1 MRLRR
6 GSCWLCSMAA
16 ALVAIFLVCAAEL
29 SIGGAVSKSF
39 VSPAGPHKT
48 VLAAVQMRPYAQ
60 TQTSWTATGQSTWR
74 LSLVPAMASVALVG
88 IAMRKQFSLH
98 SVYPQGRG
106 QSRVSLCS
114 SASDVGVILLS
125 AGVGKRMGANI
136 PKQYIKLL
144 GLEIVLHSLDTF
156 LKCDVAEIAIVC
168 SEEWQHVFKDHL
180 AKKGD
185 IRTEIKFTVGGNE
198 RQDSVCNGLAE
209 ISTELVAVHDGARPL
224 VTCEEVEKVIADAR
238 NYGAALLAVQTK
250 ATIKQASEGADG
262 EPVVATT
269 PNRKIMWEAHTP
281 QVIRAELLRKGFANA
296 AEKSL
301 EVTDDV
307 SLVESLGEPVKLT
320 EGEYT
325 NIKVTTPE
333 DIAVAETILKER
345 GFVAPA
351 SE

>member
-1 MRLRR
+1 M
-6 GSCWLCSMAA
+6 SAV
-16 ALVAIFLVCAAEL
+16 LVAVFLICATEL
-29 SIGGAVSKSF
+29 SISGPVSDSF
-39 VSPAGPHKT
+39 VLSAGPHKT
-48 VLAAVQMRPYAQ
+48 VLATVQQMRPYTKPQA
-60 TQTSWTATGQSTWR
+60 
-74 LSLVPAMASVALVG
+74 G
-88 IAMRKQFSLH
+88 IAMRQQFARQ
-98 SVYPQGRG
+98 SVCSMGRG
-106 QSRVSLCS
+106 QGRVSLCS

-168 SEEWQHVFKDHL
+168 AEEWQHVFKDHL
-180 AKKGD
+180 AKKGE
-185 IRTEIKFTVGGNE
+185 IRSAIKFTTGGNE

-209 ISTELVAVHDGARPL
+209 ISTDLVAVHDGARPL

-238 NYGAALLAVQTK
+238 KSGAALLAVRTK
-250 ATIKQASEGADG
+250 ATVKQASRGADG
-262 EPVVATT
+262 EPVVAST
-269 PNRKIMWEAHTP
+269 PDRKLIWEAHTP
-281 QVIRAELLRKGFANA
+281 QVILAELLRKGFANA

-307 SLVESLGEPVKLT
+307 SLIEFLGEPVKLT

-333 DIAVAETILKER
+333 DIAVAETILKQR
-345 GFVAPA
+345 GFVTPA
-351 SE
+351 FE

>member
-1 MRLRR
+1 M
-6 GSCWLCSMAA
+6 CSMSAM
-16 ALVAIFLVCAAEL
+16 LVFLICATEL
-29 SIGGAVSKSF
+29 SISGPVSESF
-39 VSPAGPHKT
+39 MLSAGTHKMVPA
-48 VLAAVQMRPYAQ
+48 AMQQMRPYTK
-60 TQTSWTATGQSTWR
+60 TQTSWTAPGQKNR
-74 LSLVPAMASVALVG
+74 MLSPGAAVASLALAA
-88 IAMRKQFSLH
+88 IAMHQQFSRNSMC
-98 SVYPQGRG
+98 SVGRRQGRVG
-106 QSRVSLCS
+106 LCS

-144 GLEIVLHSLDTF
+144 GLEIALHSLDTF

-168 SEEWQHVFKDHL
+168 AEEWQHIFKDHL
-180 AKKGD
+180 AKKGE
-185 IRTEIKFTVGGNE
+185 IRSAIKFTTGGNE

-224 VTCEEVEKVIADAR
+224 ITCEEVEKVIADAR
-238 NYGAALLAVQTK
+238 KYGAALLAVKTK
-250 ATIKQASEGADG
+250 ATIKQASAGADG
-262 EPVVATT
+262 EPVVADT
-269 PNRKIMWEAHTP
+269 PNRKLIWEAHTP

-307 SLVESLGEPVKLT
+307 SLVEFLGEPVKLT

-333 DIAVAETILKER
+333 DIAVAETILKQR